1 MHHSLTPT
9 RVSPKRRA
17 TVASWVEWAMDE
29 REKTRPIP
37 RVVFNHTAEKTEH
50 RSDAIPAF
58 ALNDEYV
65 FIVLLLKHAKL
76 QTLLQK

>member
-1 MHHSLTPT
+1 
-9 RVSPKRRA
+9 
-17 TVASWVEWAMDE
+17 MDE